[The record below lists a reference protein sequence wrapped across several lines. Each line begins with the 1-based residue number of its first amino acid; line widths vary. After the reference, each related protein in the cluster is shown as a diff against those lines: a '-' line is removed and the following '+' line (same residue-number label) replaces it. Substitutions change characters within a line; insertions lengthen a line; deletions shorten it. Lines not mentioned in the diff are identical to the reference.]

1 MLPRRSDEAPA
12 EGESVLTRMPVALEL
27 GLAEQEGSGRAA
39 RSRQTRERVGPDL
52 KCVDD
57 FPVDILEVA
66 LRLAG
71 VPVDVE
77 GDKEGAE
84 CRPLIAGVDLGAR
97 SFAAI
102 RERGR
107 KATRLVPHA
116 VPAEARD
123 EGKGSA
129 GTSRG
134 DAERVG
140 VGTRRI
146 NG

>member
-1 MLPRRSDEAPA
+1 MR
-12 EGESVLTRMPVALEL
+12 L
-27 GLAEQEGSGRAA
+27 GGIA
-39 RSRQTRERVGPDL
+39 
-52 KCVDD
+52 
-57 FPVDILEVA
+57 VDIE
-66 LRLAG
+66 
-71 VPVDVE
+71 DDE
-77 GDKEGAE
+77 QGAE
-84 CRPLIAGVDLGAR
+84 RRPLGGGVDLGPR
-97 SFAAI
+97 SFAAV

>member
-66 LRLAG
+66 LRLAW
-71 VPVDVE
+71 VAVDVE

-84 CRPLIAGVDLGAR
+84 CRPLIAGVDLGPFTVAP
-97 SFAAI
+97 I
-102 RERGR
+102 RKGCR
-107 KATRLVPHA
+107 KATLLAPDA
-116 VPAEARD
+116 LSAQARD
-123 EGKGSA
+123 EDKGSPRTSAADTEIVRA
-129 GTSRG
+129 GT
-134 DAERVG
+134 
-140 VGTRRI
+140 
-146 NG
+146 